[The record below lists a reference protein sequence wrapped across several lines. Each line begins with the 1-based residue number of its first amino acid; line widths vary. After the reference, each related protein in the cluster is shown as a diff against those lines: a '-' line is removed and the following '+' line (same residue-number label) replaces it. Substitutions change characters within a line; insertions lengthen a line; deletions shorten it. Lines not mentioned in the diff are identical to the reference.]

1 MNVTIKTSV
10 GKGAVIG
17 LVAGAIFISGYSL
30 GVEQASNTNNP
41 RYMKDVH
48 RRAKELISK
57 SANDIIRERREQ
69 RIVDVKF
76 NDITKDQ

>member
-10 GKGAVIG
+10 GKGVILG
-17 LVAGAIFISGYSL
+17 LAGAALFYSGYSL
-30 GVEQASNTNNP
+30 GIEQASNTSNP

-48 RRAKELISK
+48 RRAKELIAK
-57 SANDIIRERREQ
+57 SANDVIRERREQ
-69 RIVDVKF
+69 RVVDAKF